1 MTRSRSQAWSS
12 HLRPSG
18 PCSQLEHLH
27 LTAWAHMLGFN
38 GHFSTKS
45 RTYSTTLGA
54 LRADAMGGRAGDT
67 RRHRA

>member
-1 MTRSRSQAWSS
+1 
-12 HLRPSG
+12 
-18 PCSQLEHLH
+18 
-27 LTAWAHMLGFN
+27 MLGFN
-38 GHFSTKS
+38 GHFSTKN